1 MLKPKQTITLPDGRK
16 AKVLKVSTCAAV
28 VQPLGRDI
36 RTVNGHEIKA
46 RYKTI
51 RISAEAEVE
60 TVQRRTR

>member
-1 MLKPKQTITLPDGRK
+1 MLRPRQTIILPDGRK
-16 AKVLKVSTCAAV
+16 ARVLKVSTCAAV
-28 VQPLGRDI
+28 VQPLGRDV

-60 TVQRRTR
+60 TVRETR

>member
-1 MLKPKQTITLPDGRK
+1 MMLRPKQTIILPDGRK

-28 VQPLGRDI
+28 VQPLGRDV
-36 RTVNGHEIKA
+36 RTINGHEIKA

-60 TVQRRTR
+60 TVRETR